1 MMKTNQNYESPKMD
15 IILFEKDAW
24 VFTASGT
31 DMRVESSANSVTY
44 EEYNDR

>member
-15 IILFEKDAW
+15 IILFENDAW
-24 VFTASGT
+24 VFTTSGSDMKIEPSTAS
-31 DMRVESSANSVTY
+31 Y